1 MIFDA
6 AVAWLCAE
14 FWLTR
19 SPSPKKRETKKKKT
33 GGGRRERKRS
43 RQKEE
48 TALCLCQGLKGK
60 TLASSHQELK
70 QKQLI
75 NRARQIQSPCKLNTS
90 PSSSFLSSNIPPP
103 PNTFVFS
110 LPSVFVT
117 SLCVCVWGGGHSK
130 YSTGIYLFLS
140 SKLFRISGERVQLSP
155 KIAFFIH
162 SCNPQLNLFPKTQQ
176 MTAGS
181 CLTHYLSTLCTAQM
195 TGLTFNW

>member
-1 MIFDA
+1 M
-6 AVAWLCAE
+6 
-14 FWLTR
+14 
-19 SPSPKKRETKKKKT
+19 

-90 PSSSFLSSNIPPP
+90 PSSSFLSSNTPPP

-117 SLCVCVWGGGHSK
+117 SLCV
-130 YSTGIYLFLS
+130 S
-140 SKLFRISGERVQLSP
+140 SKLFTISGERVQLSP

>member
-117 SLCVCVWGGGHSK
+117 SLCVCVCVGGDIAN
-130 YSTGIYLFLS
+130 TAQAFIYFYLLNS
-140 SKLFRISGERVQLSP
+140 SEYLEKEFSWALKLPS
-155 KIAFFIH
+155 
-162 SCNPQLNLFPKTQQ
+162 
-176 MTAGS
+176 
-181 CLTHYLSTLCTAQM
+181 LSTLAIHNSICFQRHSKWLLDPAWHIICQLSAQHKWQ
-195 TGLTFNW
+195 G